1 MCKCKQ
7 AVPLKF
13 KRLNPAAQIP
23 AYQTEGAAGFDLA
36 AAEEVLVFPGQTVV
50 VKTGLACA
58 IPPGYEMQIRPRS
71 GVSLK
76 TPLLIKNSPGTIDCD
91 YRGDIG
97 VIVHNCT
104 DPQQYGH
111 VPYVIKVGARIAQG
125 VIKPVIQA
133 SIEEVEELDETVR
146 GIGGFGS
153 TGINGNV

>member
-1 MCKCKQ
+1 MCDCKKKIP
-7 AVPLKF
+7 VRF
-13 KRLNPAAQIP
+13 KKLVDEAQIP

-36 AAEEVLVFPGQTVV
+36 AAEEKYVPPGQTVV

-76 TPLLIKNSPGTIDCD
+76 TGLIIKNSPGTIDSD

-97 VIVHNCT
+97 IIVFNT
-104 DPQQYGH
+104 GEKFGH
-111 VPYVIKVGARIAQG
+111 CIKVGDRIAQG
-125 VIKPVIQA
+125 VLAPVTKA
-133 SIEEVEELDETVR
+133 LIEEVEELDETVR

-153 TGINGNV
+153 TGG